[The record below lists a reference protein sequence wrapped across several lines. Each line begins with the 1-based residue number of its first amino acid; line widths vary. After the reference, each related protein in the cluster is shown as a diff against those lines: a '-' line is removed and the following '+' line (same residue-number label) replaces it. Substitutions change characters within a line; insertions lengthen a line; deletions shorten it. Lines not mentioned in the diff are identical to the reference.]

1 MLKERLQILVTKEQR
16 DRLRAE
22 SRTRGVS
29 VGELVR
35 GAIDKE
41 FAGTTR
47 EDKLRAWEEIKALR
61 VPGPA
66 PSPEELN
73 RILDDAHEAR
83 LARVGLGPEKP
94 DG

>member
-16 DRLRAE
+16 DRLKVE

-35 GAIDKE
+35 KAIDKE
-41 FAGTTR
+41 YAGPTR
-47 EDKLRAWEEIKALR
+47 EEKLRAWEEIKAMR
-61 VPGPA
+61 GGPA

-73 RILDDAHEAR
+73 RIVE
-83 LARVGLGPEKP
+83 
-94 DG
+94 DGIDERFRRAGIDIPRRD